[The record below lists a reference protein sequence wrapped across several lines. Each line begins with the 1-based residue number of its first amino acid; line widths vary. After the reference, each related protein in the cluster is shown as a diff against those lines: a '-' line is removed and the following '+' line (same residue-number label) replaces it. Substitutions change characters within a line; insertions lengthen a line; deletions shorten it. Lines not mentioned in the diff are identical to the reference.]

1 MRHTYGRV
9 RVAAALQHTCDA
21 DGVSVTLFDDVQ
33 DALAGRYRLE
43 SEVGE
48 GGSARVFAA
57 HDLKHDRRVA
67 IKVLKAEVALSLAGD
82 RFLREIRI
90 DARLHH
96 PRILPLY
103 DSGEVVGLPY
113 FVMPFVEGET
123 LRTRLAREHTL
134 PVADAVRITMQVADA
149 LTYLHE
155 QGLVHRD
162 VKPENILL
170 SAGEHVWLA
179 DFGIAR
185 ALQDAIIESV
195 TATGTAIGTPA
206 YMSPEQRMG
215 VDTIDGQSDQ
225 FSLAIVLY
233 EMLTGKPPTLFEKA
247 GELAAPGGPRVTPT
261 RSLRTDVPKQLD
273 EVIARALQIDERARW
288 PSVRDFA
295 TRLAESTSLTPVST
309 MALRR
314 PRRSLAWIGG
324 AVGVGALLVL
334 GTQLQNRET
343 APTLDALKVV
353 VLPLAH
359 EGDGSLAFLDGDD
372 CSRFLREAVARWR
385 GIHRVDDMELRDVR
399 VQLGRPESVLAAMRM
414 AKELGAGLAIWGVV
428 GPPLPGGA
436 SAGASAPVS
445 PRAIRIYLYD
455 VARGAV
461 HQQASGTIDPT
472 GDFASVFQQL
482 ADSLLVGAAVGGAP
496 PMPMNGSRDLNAVRA
511 YLDGHRALDAFNLPV
526 ATAAF
531 RRAIAY
537 DANYALPYLWL
548 AWTTLWSPDADARA
562 WGNAAARALEVGN
575 GLTAHDSV
583 HALAL
588 VRMQERRN
596 DEACDLY
603 RTLLRRDANDFAAWY
618 GLGECL
624 SSDVAVVP
632 SATSK
637 SGYQFRSSM
646 HEAIGAYERAIALVP
661 RFTDAMGQRALTRL
675 QRWMYVQPN
684 RYRPGRGPDSSR
696 FAAWP
701 SLSGD
706 SLAFIPFNERAVFAE
721 SSGTREPTYL
731 QALQR
736 NRDRLLVLVN
746 NWVALDANN
755 VLALEVLALAREAND
770 ELLTLRRAESGV
782 VLTGMTAIQRARA
795 VATGEP
801 ALRLGTTHVR
811 FLLKV
816 DRVAEARA
824 LADSLLRMPVADS
837 ANAVVAGHLHVLAM
851 LTGRVSTAIAWGRRS
866 ATYQFHDPI
875 HPEHS
880 VSPMVTAAAADAATF
895 AAMGAPPDSIR
906 AALTRLERAL
916 VGLSGPSLELVRQLF
931 VEDPVLLAWPA
942 LGHAIQPSTRTSAG
956 NPWLPMQLAIG
967 RGDLAAARA
976 ALERVEA
983 DQTRMVAQNTWA
995 FDYALVA
1002 TQIWLAL
1009 GDSARA
1015 LRLSASVL
1023 DQTRTSNEQLL
1034 RHPTATAGYVRLLV
1048 RRSALA
1054 AARGDTAQARAWGRR
1069 AWTLWRDADPMLA
1082 EVMRP
1087 IARWRDSS
1095 NPGGTR

>member
-1 MRHTYGRV
+1 M
-9 RVAAALQHTCDA
+9 
-21 DGVSVTLFDDVQ
+21 TLFDDIQ
-33 DALAGRYRLE
+33 SALAARYRLE

-67 IKVLKAEVALSLAGD
+67 IKVLRAEVALGLAGD

-123 LRTRLAREHTL
+123 LRSRLAREHTL
-134 PVADAVRITMQVADA
+134 PVADAVRITTQVAEA
-149 LTYLHE
+149 LEYLHE

-170 SAGEHVWLA
+170 SEGEHVWLA

-185 ALQDAIIESV
+185 ALQDAIMENV

-206 YMSPEQRMG
+206 YMSPEQRIG
-215 VDTIDGQSDQ
+215 VESIDGQSDQ

-247 GELAAPGGPRVTPT
+247 GELATRSGPRVTPT
-261 RSLRTDVPKQLD
+261 RSVRTDIPKPLD
-273 EVIARALQIDERARW
+273 EVLARALQIDERARW
-288 PSVRDFA
+288 PSMRDFA
-295 TRLAESTSLTPVST
+295 ARLAESTSLTPSSS
-309 MALRR
+309 MARPPHRR
-314 PRRSLAWIGG
+314 TTAWIGG

-334 GTQLQNRET
+334 GTQLRS
-343 APTLDALKVV
+343 PPDVLLDARKVA

-359 EGDGSLAFLDGDD
+359 EGDGASAFLDGDD
-372 CSRFLREAVARWR
+372 CSRYLREAVARWT

-399 VQLGRPESVLAAMRM
+399 VQLGRPESVTAAMHM
-414 AKELGAGLAIWGVV
+414 AKQLGAGLAIWGVV

-436 SAGASAPVS
+436 TTAASAS
-445 PRAIRIYLYD
+445 TTARSIRVYLYD

-461 HQQASGTIDPT
+461 SQDASGTIDPT
-472 GDFASVFQQL
+472 GDFARVFQQL

-496 PMPMNGSRDLNAVRA
+496 TMPMSGSRDLNAVRA

-531 RRAIAY
+531 RRAIAF
-537 DANYALPYLWL
+537 DARYARPYLWL
-548 AWTTLWSPDADARA
+548 AWTTLWAPDADARA

-575 GLTAHDSV
+575 GLTARDSV

-588 VRMQERRN
+588 VRMQARRHN
-596 DEACDLY
+596 EACDLY
-603 RTLLRRDANDFAAWY
+603 RTMLRDDANDFAAWY

-684 RYRPGRGPDSSR
+684 RYRAGRGPDSTR

-706 SLAFIPFNERAVFAE
+706 TLAFIPYADRAVFAD
-721 SSGTREPTYL
+721 SAGTREPTYL

-736 NRDRLLVLVN
+736 NRDRLLAIVN

-770 ELLTLRRAESGV
+770 ELLTLRRAESGT
-782 VLTGMTAIQRARA
+782 VLTGMTAMQRARA
-795 VATGEP
+795 VATGEH

-811 FLLKV
+811 FLLKL
-816 DRVAEARA
+816 DRMAAARA
-824 LADSLLRMPVADS
+824 LADTLLRTPVADS
-837 ANAVVAGHLHVLAM
+837 ANAVAAGHLHVLAM
-851 LTGRVSTAIAWGRRS
+851 LTGRATAAIAWGRRS
-866 ATYQFHDPI
+866 ATYQFHDPL
-875 HPEHS
+875 HPEQS

-895 AAMGAPPDSIR
+895 ASLGAPADSVR
-906 AALTRLERAL
+906 AALARLERAL
-916 VGLSGPSLELVRQLF
+916 ADVSGPSLEFARQVF
-931 VEDPVLLAWPA
+931 VEDPTLLAWPGLGPAVPPPTRPSEANA
-942 LGHAIQPSTRTSAG
+942 LFDA
-956 NPWLPMQLAIG
+956 QLAIG
-967 RGDLAAARA
+967 RGDRATARA
-976 ALERVEA
+976 AIERVEA
-983 DQTRMVAQNTWA
+983 GMTRAGAQTTWA

-1002 TQIWLAL
+1002 SQVWLAL
-1009 GDSARA
+1009 GDTARA
-1015 LRLSASVL
+1015 LRLTASVL
-1023 DQTRTSNEQLL
+1023 DQTRTSGEQLL

-1048 RRSALA
+1048 RRSTLA
-1054 AARGDTAQARAWGRR
+1054 ATRGDTVQARVWGRR

-1082 EVMRP
+1082 EAMRP
-1087 IARWRDSS
+1087 IARWRDPS
-1095 NPGGTR
+1095 NFGGTR